1 MLEKLPEGLGRALI
15 NQRAGIEQVVI
26 NRLDSVREV
35 PRFRVSSGVF
45 ADEGE
50 IPSLYTAD
58 GPGLSPPISWR
69 DAPEEAESVALIV
82 EDADSPT
89 PHPLVHAIVVNLDG
103 DFGFLAEG
111 ALDSPSHQGLG
122 FTEGR
127 NSFFQQAWL
136 PPDPPPG
143 HGKHRYVFQFFALRA
158 GHVFSQVPGRDEFIA
173 IILERAVAAAVLI
186 GTYERVLREVTRQA
200 ERVQEFT
207 EPAAIAAEQTA

>member
-26 NRLDSVREV
+26 NRLMLSREV
-35 PRFRVSSGVF
+35 PRFGVSSGVF
-45 ADEGE
+45 ADEGPL
-50 IPSLYTAD
+50 PSLYTAD
-58 GPGLSPPISWR
+58 GAGLSPPIAWR
-69 DAPEEAESVALIV
+69 AAPAEAESVAMIV

-89 PHPLVHAIVVNLDG
+89 PHPLVHAIVVNLAG

-111 ALDSPSHQGLG
+111 ALDSPSHKGLG
-122 FTEGR
+122 FSEGR

-158 GHVFSQVPGRDEFIA
+158 GHLFSRVPGRDEFIE
-173 IILERAVAAAVLI
+173 IVLERAIGAGVLI
-186 GTYERVLREVTRQA
+186 GTYERVVRESARRA
-200 ERVQEFT
+200 EF
-207 EPAAIAAEQTA
+207 EPAVAEAPALTAEQAT